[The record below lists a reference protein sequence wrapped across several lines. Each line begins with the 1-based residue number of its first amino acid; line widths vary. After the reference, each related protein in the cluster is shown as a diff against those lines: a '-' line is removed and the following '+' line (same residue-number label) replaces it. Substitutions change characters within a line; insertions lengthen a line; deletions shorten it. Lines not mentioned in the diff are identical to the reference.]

1 MKAPLNEIEPLARS
15 QHHSG
20 KNRLASVD
28 TMRGTAMVLVILQH
42 CYHLIDP
49 LSVGSATTF
58 ILYITTKMAS
68 VAFMAVSGMMI
79 SFFMFSTADWWVVYR
94 RFAQRALLLLLV
106 VHFAIPLARYF
117 LYQSDRTGM
126 LIRSFFFDY
135 QITDTIALALLAVP
149 FAIRYMNTVSRAVL
163 AAGLIIVTPIVIV
176 LYQPDFFLGQALK
189 NVLFAGLADP
199 PSPSFGW
206 PLAPWFA
213 IFLCGSFM
221 GSALSAVKSG
231 KLETAQLVSR
241 MRKVGVYLAILGLVL
256 TATYMVL
263 KVGFGAEWS
272 IRFFNAIYPS
282 RTTTLL
288 PIYLAILLWM
298 FAYLMTTIDTDGKI
312 TRLSWGL
319 SVFGRTSLF
328 TYVAQFVFAH
338 SLPGFFGL
346 RGKLNFWM
354 FVALF
359 VISVIGTW
367 SLSYTYGR
375 LRGWIKADDF
385 KRARI
390 RQEAGAS

>member
-1 MKAPLNEIEPLARS
+1 MRVFLSEMQPGAKSHR
-15 QHHSG
+15 HVG
-20 KNRLASVD
+20 KNRLLSVD

-58 ILYITTKMAS
+58 ILYITTRMAS

-79 SFFMFSTADWWVVYR
+79 SFFMFSAADWWVVYR
-94 RFAQRALLLLLV
+94 RFARRALLLLLV

-126 LIRSFFFDY
+126 LIRSFLFDY
-135 QITDTIALALLAVP
+135 QITDTIALALLTVP

-163 AAGLIIVTPIVIV
+163 AAGLIILTPIVIV
-176 LYQPDFFLGQALK
+176 LYQPDFFLGQVLR

-213 IFLCGSFM
+213 IFLCGTFM
-221 GSALSAVKSG
+221 GSALRDVKSG
-231 KLETAQLVSR
+231 KLDTATLVSK
-241 MRKVGVYLAILGLVL
+241 MRRVGLYLAILGLIL
-256 TATYMVL
+256 TAIYRVL
-263 KVGFGAEWS
+263 KVEFGAEWG
-272 IRFFNAIYPS
+272 IGLFTAIYPS
-282 RTTTLL
+282 RTTSLL
-288 PIYLAILLWM
+288 PVYLAILLWI
-298 FAYLMTTIDTDGKI
+298 FAYLMTRIDLGGRM

-328 TYVAQFVFAH
+328 TYVTQFVFAH
-338 SLPGFFGL
+338 SLPGLFGL
-346 RGKLNFWM
+346 RGQLNFWM
-354 FVALF
+354 FLALF
-359 VISVIGTW
+359 AISVVATW

-375 LRGWIKADDF
+375 LRGWIAPDDF
-385 KRARI
+385 RRARS
-390 RQEAGAS
+390 RPRD